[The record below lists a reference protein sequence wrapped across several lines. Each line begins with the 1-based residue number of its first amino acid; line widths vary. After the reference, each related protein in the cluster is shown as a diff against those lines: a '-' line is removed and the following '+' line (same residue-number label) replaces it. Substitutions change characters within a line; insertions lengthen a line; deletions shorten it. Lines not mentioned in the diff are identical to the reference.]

1 MTKFSSSNTVLKRWF
16 KLIQKDFYCNYSLIY
31 YLDYKTNGDKDYSG
45 MHNLSGVFV
54 KEEPV
59 ETISD
64 ITYYPFS
71 VIYPNKKR
79 IYYCENEDESR
90 IWVKMIKKVTGYLNL
105 TDIYDVKVR
114 R

>member
-1 MTKFSSSNTVLKRWF
+1 
-16 KLIQKDFYCNYSLIY
+16 
-31 YLDYKTNGDKDYSG
+31 

-59 ETISD
+59 ETING
-64 ITYYPFS
+64 ITYYPYS

-79 IYYCENEDESR
+79 TYYCENEDETR
-90 IWVKMIKKVTGYLNL
+90 IWVKTIKKVTGYLNL

-114 R
+114 S